1 MDVHE
6 VIQTR
11 RSVRSYRG
19 DPIPEEV
26 LNRVLEAARVAPS
39 AGNGQP
45 TRLVL
50 VTEPE
55 ARRELAA
62 LCGNQSFVA
71 EAPVV
76 VVACGR
82 NLHLNSA
89 TEGPNLWV
97 LVDGAIALDHLTLAA
112 RAEGLGTC
120 WIGVIGS
127 MEVKQFVGLSED
139 TWLASPRL
147 ATPPPRTPSA
157 PPARTCRWRSSR
169 GGSAG
174 RSYPYR
180 PPVKPAPGT
189 TDSGYSLGSA
199 SVAGAP
205 SWVIVRRLFPDT
217 RVTAS
222 RLAA

>member
-6 VIQTR
+6 VIRTR

-26 LNRVLEAARVAPS
+26 LNRVLEATRVAPS

-50 VTEPE
+50 VTEAE

-62 LCGNQSFVA
+62 LCGEQSFIA

-89 TEGPNLWV
+89 TEGPNLWA

-127 MEVKQFVGLSED
+127 EEVKEFVGLSED
-139 TWLASPRL
+139 MHVVSVTPLGYPASPDAFR
-147 ATPPPRTPSA
+147 
-157 PPARTCRWRSSR
+157 
-169 GGSAG
+169 
-174 RSYPYR
+174 
-180 PPVKPAPGT
+180 APGPHVPMEEF
-189 TDSGYSLGSA
+189 A
-199 SVAGAP
+199 QWERWA
-205 SWVIVRRLFPDT
+205 
-217 RVTAS
+217 
-222 RLAA
+222 